1 MTKLNLKHLTR
12 ISVIKKFMKSQRE
25 RKTNVST
32 EFFASLQRYTH
43 KLLVEMKEE
52 PSFWKGKKM
61 VGLPVRF
68 TQLDSGFKT
77 PLVSKTEVQKILK
90 RTKIQMS
97 SKAFKEFNDHIAH
110 VCSISTKG
118 TRDITI
124 KKMLLVSVADMI
136 DCVAGKPQDVQEAS
150 VAATGEQQS
159 MEVHYEVTTQ
169 GVSFEGVYNV
179 RTGYKKKKLEVS
191 IINLVVRQLKSLGVL
206 GSPVV
211 QILSTE
217 ASS

>member
-25 RKTNVST
+25 RKTNIST

-43 KLLVEMKEE
+43 KTLVEMRGD
-52 PSFWKGKKM
+52 GKKIG
-61 VGLPVRF
+61 VLPKHF
-68 TQLDSGFKT
+68 QQLYCGHT
-77 PLVSKTEVQKILK
+77 PLISKTEVQKILK
-90 RTKIQMS
+90 KDKIQMS
-97 SKAFKEFNDHIAH
+97 GKVFKEFNDHIAY

-124 KKMLLVSVADMI
+124 KKMLLVTIADMVDSVA
-136 DCVAGKPQDVQEAS
+136 GEPQDVQEAPIAS
-150 VAATGEQQS
+150 TGEQQS

-169 GVSFEGVYNV
+169 GVSFEGIYNV
-179 RTGYKKKKLEVS
+179 RSGYGKKKLELS
-191 IINLVVRQLKSLGVL
+191 ITSLVIRQLKSLGVL
-206 GSPVV
+206 GNPVV

-217 ASS
+217 VSS